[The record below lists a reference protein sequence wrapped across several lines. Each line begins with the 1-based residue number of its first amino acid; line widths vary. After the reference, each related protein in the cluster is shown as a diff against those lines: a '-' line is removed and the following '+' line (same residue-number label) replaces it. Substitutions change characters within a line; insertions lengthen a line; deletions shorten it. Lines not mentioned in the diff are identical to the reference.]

1 MWSCCR
7 LPLRAASRVRAW
19 TPPLDAPF
27 SRRQGFA
34 AAIEV
39 AELCVLAGVSGEVL
53 GTGSIQRVACRAAF
67 RLQPPKAGPK
77 ILSAGLRCAL
87 RHEPSA
93 ERDRLHRGG
102 FQADFGKATG
112 PLERHAFL
120 KYRLPAV
127 ACPPPVVLRVTPLLP
142 QSGKPQ
148 VRDLTLLAQQVDH
161 CWQQLGCTRPVAHM
175 LACVLLAV
183 FALQEHVASTLLAAP
198 VSRL

>member
-1 MWSCCR
+1 MVLYVSRPVTWV
-7 LPLRAASRVRAW
+7 PPPAGADGFPAA
-19 TPPLDAPF
+19 LK
-27 SRRQGFA
+27 
-34 AAIEV
+34 V
-39 AELCVLAGVSGEVL
+39 AKLCVLPGVSGEVL
-53 GTGSIQRVACRAAF
+53 GRGSIQRVACRAAF
-67 RLQPPKAGPK
+67 RLQPPKAGPR

-87 RHEPSA
+87 RHDPSA

-148 VRDLTLLAQQVDH
+148 VRGPNLLA
-161 CWQQLGCTRPVAHM
+161 
-175 LACVLLAV
+175 
-183 FALQEHVASTLLAAP
+183 
-198 VSRL
+198 

>member
-1 MWSCCR
+1 M
-7 LPLRAASRVRAW
+7 
-19 TPPLDAPF
+19 
-27 SRRQGFA
+27 
-34 AAIEV
+34 
-39 AELCVLAGVSGEVL
+39 LAGVSGEVL

-148 VRDLTLLAQQVDH
+148 VRGLTLLAQQVDH
-161 CWQQLGCTRPVAHM
+161 CWQQLGCTRPVALWLTCLPAFCWHSLPSRSM
-175 LACVLLAV
+175 LQVPFWLLLSAGCSP
-183 FALQEHVASTLLAAP
+183 LSQQ
-198 VSRL
+198 